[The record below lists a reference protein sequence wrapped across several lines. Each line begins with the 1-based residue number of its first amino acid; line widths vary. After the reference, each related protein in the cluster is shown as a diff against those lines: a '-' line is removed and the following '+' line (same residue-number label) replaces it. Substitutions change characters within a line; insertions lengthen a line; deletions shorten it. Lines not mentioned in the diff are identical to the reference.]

1 MYDVEYIDGWWWITK
16 DGIVLEELGKF
27 IDPISPKIILEEI
40 DG

>member
-1 MYDVEYIDGWWWITK
+1 MNVEYIDGWWWITK
-16 DGIVLEELGKF
+16 DGEILEELGKF